1 MKSCNEF
8 RFCNSQKIQ
17 EKGWGNENQKWIVK
31 KYKVKKIN
39 PKMEELN
46 YGLWRNKYIIQTKQK
61 KTIRNG
67 SLLVCY

>member
-1 MKSCNEF
+1 MNLDFVIAKT
-8 RFCNSQKIQ
+8 K

-46 YGLWRNKYIIQTKQK
+46 YGL
-61 KTIRNG
+61 
-67 SLLVCY
+67 